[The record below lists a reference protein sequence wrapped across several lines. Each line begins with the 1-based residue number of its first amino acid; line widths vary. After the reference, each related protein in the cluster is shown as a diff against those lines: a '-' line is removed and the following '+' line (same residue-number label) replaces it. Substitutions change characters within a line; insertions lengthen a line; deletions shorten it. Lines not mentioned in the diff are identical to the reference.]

1 LLKTL
6 CTVYI
11 IYINSKFLDLNYY
24 QTPPEQADVSLENLL
39 VNLSKLL
46 EKDSEFEILLKQNE
60 ILSVRR
66 KFEDGITNI
75 LEDAK
80 RRKSGF
86 LANGLP
92 WWGWCLLFFFGFDDL
107 LRWIRTMWI
116 VPILLLV
123 GTYFILNQL
132 NMTNVPKNL
141 YYDVEEKF
149 AQIKNRLSNKY
160 FK

>member
-1 LLKTL
+1 MLKTL
-6 CTVYI
+6 CTVNNLI
-11 IYINSKFLDLNYY
+11 LIRNLDLNYY

-39 VNLSKLL
+39 INLNKLL
-46 EKDSEFEILLKQNE
+46 EKDSEFEILMKQNE

-86 LANGLP
+86 FANGLP
-92 WWGWCLLFFFGFDDL
+92 WWGWCLLFFFGFDDF

-116 VPILLLV
+116 IPILLLV

-132 NMTNVPKNL
+132 NMTNVPKNI

-149 AQIKNRLSNKY
+149 AKIKNHLSNKY